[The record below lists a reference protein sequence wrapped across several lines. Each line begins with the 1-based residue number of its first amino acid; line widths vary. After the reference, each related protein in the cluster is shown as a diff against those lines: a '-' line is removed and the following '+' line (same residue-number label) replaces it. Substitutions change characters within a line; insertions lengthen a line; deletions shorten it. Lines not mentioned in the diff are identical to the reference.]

1 MKKILVTGANGFI
14 AKHIILELLKN
25 NYKVRGTVRNI
36 SYSQTIKS
44 DIKKYFDSSF
54 DIDFFKASL
63 DSDKGWDE
71 AVSGC
76 DVILHTASPFPKK
89 KPKNESDLIN
99 PAKEG
104 TLRVLN
110 AAKQNLVERVII
122 TSSNAAIYDGN
133 KHLTE
138 FDEKIGLI

>member
-36 SYSQTIKS
+36 SFSEIIKS

-54 DIDFFKASL
+54 DIEFFKASL
-63 DSDKGWDE
+63 NSDKGWDE

-76 DVILHTASPFPKK
+76 DVILHTASHFLRKNPKMK
-89 KPKNESDLIN
+89 
-99 PAKEG
+99 
-104 TLRVLN
+104 
-110 AAKQNLVERVII
+110 VI
-122 TSSNAAIYDGN
+122 
-133 KHLTE
+133 
-138 FDEKIGLI
+138 